1 MLQKLRSQKGFTLI
15 EVVAAAALIGVLA
28 TMLMPSLSGANDR
41 VKNAK
46 LSNDL
51 AAIDQAIQ
59 VYRMDNGKLPA
70 SLTALDSS
78 YLGGKLEFKDAV
90 GDGLDYT
97 AANRCI
103 DAVAAIDVVIAQG
116 SFGIGQGNR
125 SIDSHLDGLVVE
137 GRSTLWLTS
146 KMIDFIDFRR

>member
-1 MLQKLRSQKGFTLI
+1 MIKKFRKQKGFTLI

-59 VYRMDNGKLPA
+59 VYRMDNGKLPT
-70 SLTALDSS
+70 SLTVLDSS
-78 YLGGKLEFKDAV
+78 YLGGKLEFKDAL
-90 GDGLDYT
+90 GEALDYS
-97 AANRCI
+97 ANA
-103 DAVAAIDVVIAQG
+103 DGSYTLKGQNASGATVNSPASKVVAEPTTPETNETNG
-116 SFGIGQGNR
+116 PN
-125 SIDSHLDGLVVE
+125 
-137 GRSTLWLTS
+137 
-146 KMIDFIDFRR
+146 

>member
-1 MLQKLRSQKGFTLI
+1 MLQKFRSQKGFTLI

-59 VYRMDNGKLPA
+59 VYRMDNGKLPT
-70 SLTALDSS
+70 SLTALDNS
-78 YLGGKLEFKDAV
+78 YLGGKLEFKDAT
-90 GDGLDYT
+90 GDGLTYTPDVNGADYSLTGKNASGT
-97 AANRCI
+97 AVSSPASK
-103 DAVAAIDVVIAQG
+103 ADVTPAQP
-116 SFGIGQGNR
+116 
-125 SIDSHLDGLVVE
+125 E
-137 GRSTLWLTS
+137 T
-146 KMIDFIDFRR
+146 K

>member
-1 MLQKLRSQKGFTLI
+1 MIKKFRKQKGFTLI

-59 VYRMDNGKLPA
+59 VYRMDNGKLPT
-70 SLTALDSS
+70 SLTVLDSS
-78 YLGGKLEFKDAV
+78 YLGGKLEFKDALGEALDYSAN
-90 GDGLDYT
+90 GDGSYT
-97 AANRCI
+97 LKGQNASGATVNSP
-103 DAVAAIDVVIAQG
+103 ASKVVADTTKPETTQNNV
-116 SFGIGQGNR
+116 SN
-125 SIDSHLDGLVVE
+125 
-137 GRSTLWLTS
+137 
-146 KMIDFIDFRR
+146 

>member
-1 MLQKLRSQKGFTLI
+1 MIKKFRKQKGFTLI

-59 VYRMDNGKLPA
+59 VYRMDNGKLPT
-70 SLTALDSS
+70 SLTVLDSS
-78 YLGGKLEFKDAV
+78 YLGGNLEFKDAL
-90 GDGLDYT
+90 GEALDYS
-97 AANRCI
+97 ANA
-103 DAVAAIDVVIAQG
+103 DGSYTLKGQNASGATVNSPASKVVADTTTPETNQNNV
-116 SFGIGQGNR
+116 SN
-125 SIDSHLDGLVVE
+125 
-137 GRSTLWLTS
+137 
-146 KMIDFIDFRR
+146 